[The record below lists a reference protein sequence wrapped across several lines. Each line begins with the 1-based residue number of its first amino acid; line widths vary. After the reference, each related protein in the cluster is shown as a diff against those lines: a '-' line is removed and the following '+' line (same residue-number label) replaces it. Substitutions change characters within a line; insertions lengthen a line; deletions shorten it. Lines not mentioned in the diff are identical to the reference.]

1 MKNRIE
7 ILRMQ
12 RIRMFIMHR
21 ISMYV
26 FTIVSNLQVLTA
38 YELDNFL
45 HYTEQGRKYLK
56 LL

>member
-26 FTIVSNLQVLTA
+26 FTIVSNLQVLTT
-38 YELDNFL
+38 YELNNFL
-45 HYTEQGRKYLK
+45 H
-56 LL
+56 